1 MECRAGAGHW
11 GGGKSGAEG
20 PFEVSPEERVGS
32 SRSRITGTAPD
43 KGGDTG
49 GAQEVHLES
58 VEGKQ
63 EADGGL
69 GCQGLERPLPKPG
82 GGGGEGSAPGGWLS

>member
-1 MECRAGAGHW
+1 M
-11 GGGKSGAEG
+11 
-20 PFEVSPEERVGS
+20 SPEERVGS
-32 SRSRITGTAPD
+32 SRSHITGSAPD

-49 GAQEVHLES
+49 GAQEVRLESLES

-63 EADGGL
+63 EADRGL

-82 GGGGEGSAPGGWLS
+82 GGEGSAPGGWLS